1 MMILKRG
8 GNLILGLTDENFVA
22 LINGQ
27 ILRVR
32 GENIEMPG
40 LTFFVMH
47 GTSHDHMRAELRAN
61 GYAVDQGDGG
71 DGHGGDGHG
80 RRGDGG
86 DDDDDGGGHDSGRG
100 E

>member
-71 DGHGGDGHG
+71 DDYGR